1 MTLTVHDRLYAG
13 SQDLGQRSRGAGLRQ
28 EDHHQSGPGP
38 VSYTQ
43 LDVYKRQAV
52 FLSKA
57 AAPGVRNVVVTAVE
71 LLSGI
76 PSVVF
81 GLLGMQ
87 VLVPAVA
94 KVFGK
99 A

>member
-1 MTLTVHDRLYAG
+1 VWGAAQRAVDAGQDKGQDAKQRLG
-13 SQDLGQRSRGAGLRQ
+13 CRGGPLCAEQ
-28 EDHHQSGPGP
+28 E
-38 VSYTQ
+38 
-43 LDVYKRQAV
+43 L
-52 FLSKA
+52 KA
-57 AAPGVRNVVVTAVE
+57 ADPKLRTVVVTAIE

-94 KVFGK
+94 KTFGK
-99 A
+99 ASGACLLDRYPWCFPL

>member
-1 MTLTVHDRLYAG
+1 MAFLDEIQVARLFGGHVH
-13 SQDLGQRSRGAGLRQ
+13 
-28 EDHHQSGPGP
+28 
-38 VSYTQ
+38 Q
-43 LDVYKRQAV
+43 LDQAARALLQAAEHP
-52 FLSKA
+52 LSLIHIW
-57 AAPGVRNVVVTAVE
+57 VRDVVVTAIE

-94 KVFGK
+94 KTFGK
-99 A
+99 RCV

>member
-1 MTLTVHDRLYAG
+1 MNSCPLFYNEIREK
-13 SQDLGQRSRGAGLRQ
+13 SRAL
-28 EDHHQSGPGP
+28 EKFKKS
-38 VSYTQ
+38 
-43 LDVYKRQAV
+43 
-52 FLSKA
+52 LSKA
-57 AAPGVRNVVVTAVE
+57 VVVTAIE

-99 A
+99 ASGACLLSAIVVLSIMII